1 MAISRK
7 LPGSDQT
14 RDKALTQAK
23 VKNDSIPVANQFL
36 TAPTKTRLNAS
47 QPLFRVAM
55 QNRGN
60 ALAAQA
66 GATIQTLNIS
76 ATKLTLINFVTMR
89 NNSRD
94 MLIYHREKVKR
105 KTVLMLKT

>member
-1 MAISRK
+1 MSISRR
-7 LPGSDQT
+7 LPQSDET

-23 VKNDSIPVANQFL
+23 VKNDSIPFL